1 MDHLFLFP
9 RIDALEQQAQTLLRH
24 RANRGAPMQ
33 RARCDDPRIRRTV
46 GPEGGRL
53 RRAPL
58 ARGMMG
64 LAVVVIL
71 TALLPSPAG
80 AGQDLGQ
87 FCWKLDP
94 FVDTLRLTITQATG
108 AATLFELHGRWRAT
122 AIAGQQAAG
131 GAGPATYQLLGAGT
145 ATESLTQ
152 PGSIDL
158 GLEAVHNTTFFGGN
172 FSCNFFAVINNV
184 FTLSGSWNL
193 QCPGTTPFEAE
204 GTLTFQSPCPAQD

>member
-1 MDHLFLFP
+1 
-9 RIDALEQQAQTLLRH
+9 
-24 RANRGAPMQ
+24 MQ
-33 RARCDDPRIRRTV
+33 RDRGNDLNIRRTV
-46 GPEGGRL
+46 GPKRRHL
-53 RRAPL
+53 RRARI
-58 ARGMMG
+58 ARGIMG

-71 TALLPSPAG
+71 TALLPSPGG

-108 AATLFELHGRWRAT
+108 AAALFELHGRWRAT
-122 AIAGQQAAG
+122 ATAGQQAAG

-152 PGSIDL
+152 PSSIDL
-158 GLEAVHNTTFFGGN
+158 GFEAVHNTTFFGGN

-184 FTLSGSWNL
+184 FTLSGTWNL
-193 QCPGTTPFEAE
+193 QCPGTTPFTAD

>member
-1 MDHLFLFP
+1 
-9 RIDALEQQAQTLLRH
+9 
-24 RANRGAPMQ
+24 MQ
-33 RARCDDPRIRRTV
+33 RERRNDLSIHRSV
-46 GPEGGRL
+46 GPEGWRL
-53 RRAPL
+53 RPAHIV
-58 ARGMMG
+58 RGMMG

-94 FVDTLRLTITQATG
+94 FVDTLRLSVTLASG
-108 AATLFELHGRWRAT
+108 AASLFELHGRWRAI

-145 ATESLTQ
+145 ATESLTP

-158 GLEAVHNTTFFGGN
+158 GFEAVHNTTFFGGN
-172 FSCNFFAVINNV
+172 FSCNFFAVINNL
-184 FTLSGSWNL
+184 FTLSGSWQL
-193 QCPGTTPFEAE
+193 QCPGTTPFTAQ
-204 GTLTFQSPCPAQD
+204 GTLTFLNPCPAQD

>member
-1 MDHLFLFP
+1 
-9 RIDALEQQAQTLLRH
+9 
-24 RANRGAPMQ
+24 MQ
-33 RARCDDPRIRRTV
+33 RDRRNDLSIHRTV
-46 GPEGGRL
+46 GPEGWRL
-53 RRAPL
+53 RCAHIV
-58 ARGMMG
+58 RGMMG

-71 TALLPSPAG
+71 TALLPNPAG

-108 AATLFELHGRWRAT
+108 AAALFELHGRWRAT
-122 AIAGQQAAG
+122 ATAGQQAAG

-145 ATESLTQ
+145 ATESRTQ
-152 PGSIDL
+152 PSSIDL
-158 GLEAVHNTTFFGGN
+158 RFEAGHNTTFFGGN
-172 FSCNFFAVINNV
+172 FSCSFFAVINNV

-193 QCPGTTPFEAE
+193 QCPGTTTFEAE